1 MALPTPTIEVIVSP
15 LLYNSRLTREN
26 PVIIV
31 VDIFRAGTSI
41 CSALLSGVEKLIP
54 VETVEEAQDYKTRG
68 YLVAGER
75 GGNKLPFADF
85 GNSPV
90 EISNANLKVE
100 TLVLTSTN
108 GTQAIH
114 LSKKDGIVA
123 IGAFTNLNFIAEWI
137 LTLKRNVII
146 LCSGWQDTVS
156 LEDSLFAGA
165 LTDEIIKGNRNFNL
179 TDSTFACIDLWNSV
193 KNNFAAYLQRGSHY
207 QRLQN
212 LGVQLDL
219 DYALC
224 LNTTRVIPVFENY
237 YLTNILK

>member
-1 MALPTPTIEVIVSP
+1 MVSSAPAIEVIVSP
-15 LLYNSRLTREN
+15 LLYNSRLTGEN

-31 VDIFRAGTSI
+31 VDIFRAGTTI
-41 CSALLSGVEKLIP
+41 CSALVSGVEKLIP
-54 VETVEEAQDYKTRG
+54 VETVEEAQNYKTRG

-75 GGNKLPFADF
+75 GGNKLPFADY

-90 EISNANLKVE
+90 ETADANLKGK

-114 LSKKDGIVA
+114 LSKNDGIVA
-123 IGAFTNLNFIAEWI
+123 IGAFTNLSYIAEWV
-137 LTLKRNVII
+137 LTLKRSVLI

-156 LEDSLFAGA
+156 LEDNIFAGS
-165 LTDEIIKGNRNFNL
+165 LTDEIIKGNRNYSL
-179 TDSTFACIDLWNSV
+179 TDSAFACIDLWNSV
-193 KNNFAAYLQRGSHY
+193 KNNFTAYLARGSHY

-212 LGVQLDL
+212 YGFQKDL
-219 DYALC
+219 DFALRM
-224 LNTTRVIPVFENY
+224 NTTRVIPVFENY